1 MGIQQLEAVR
11 RLKLEGFVPRRTI
24 YLTFVPDE
32 EVGGGR
38 GMQPFVAGAK
48 PDRAAAAGAVE
59 MSFAE
64 MNVGLCL
71 DEGIACPRADV
82 FYAFYEERSPWWVSF
97 VIPGKA
103 GHGSRFIEDTA
114 VEKLHRLMERYV
126 NEVYV

>member
-38 GMQPFVAGAK
+38 GMQPFVAGTK

-126 NEVYV
+126 NDVYV